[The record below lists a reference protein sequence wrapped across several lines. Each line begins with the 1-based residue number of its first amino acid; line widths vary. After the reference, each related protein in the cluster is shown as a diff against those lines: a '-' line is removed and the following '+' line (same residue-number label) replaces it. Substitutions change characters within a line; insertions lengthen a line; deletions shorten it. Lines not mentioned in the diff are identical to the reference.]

1 MKSST
6 RPWFDETNM
15 TLRSLPGRLL
25 AAVVASFLVLLGGA
39 GTALAHDSVTGT
51 SPANGTTVAG
61 MPQTIEITMSNTP
74 ASIGSQV
81 LVLDEAGTN
90 WAQGEVEVLDTV
102 ASQAV
107 RAGAPGGSYTVKWR
121 LVSSDSH
128 PIEGEFSFTATAG
141 GTTTGGATPAV
152 AAPTAPAAGAGPVAS
167 VSAVPE
173 AAAEPVANNSAVP
186 WSIIGLVVVLVG
198 LVVAMVLTARR
209 RLARED

>member
-1 MKSST
+1 
-6 RPWFDETNM
+6 M

-51 SPANGTTVAG
+51 SPGNGTTVAG
-61 MPQTIEITMSNTP
+61 MPQTIDITMSNTP

-128 PIEGEFSFTATAG
+128 PIEGEFRFTATAG
-141 GTTTGGATPAV
+141 GATTGR

-173 AAAEPVANNSAVP
+173 AAAEAVANNSAVP